1 MVVEIAARALEFRY
15 PNGATESPLA
25 LAGIDLDVHG
35 GELLAI
41 LGPNG
46 AGKSTLL
53 RLLAGLLKPTRGSV
67 QIGERELASL
77 APRERARRIAFVPQS
92 LAALPEVT
100 VETYVGYGRY
110 AHRGLFQASS
120 PADRRAV
127 QAALAAADL
136 GGLAARPLAEL
147 SGGQRQRALVARA
160 LAQEAQTLLVDEPT
174 NALDPEHQL
183 RVFDLLADLC
193 TAGRAVV
200 VVTHDLNLAS
210 QFARR
215 AMLLD
220 AGRAVTTDDIA
231 AVLTPEVLEPVYGD
245 QLRFG
250 SLPAPR
256 GEGQRPFVLPWKRTG
271 PGGE

>member
-1 MVVEIAARALEFRY
+1 VVTEIRARDVEFSYPADGVESVPALR
-15 PNGATESPLA
+15 
-25 LAGIDLDVHG
+25 GINLDVRA

-53 RLLAGLLKPTRGSV
+53 RLLAGLLVPTRGEVHSD
-67 QIGERELASL
+67 ERALSSFSA
-77 APRERARRIAFVPQS
+77 RERARRIAFVPQS
-92 LAALPEVT
+92 LTALPEVT
-100 VETYVGYGRY
+100 VEAYVGYGRY
-110 AHRGLFQASS
+110 AHRGLLQTAT
-120 PADRRAV
+120 PADRQAV
-127 QAALAAADL
+127 QAALLAADL
-136 GGLAARPLAEL
+136 DELAARPLAEL
-147 SGGQRQRALVARA
+147 SGGQRQRALIARA

-183 RVFDLLADLC
+183 RIFDLLAELC
-193 TAGRAVV
+193 AAGRAVV

-210 QFARR
+210 QFAQR

-220 AGRAVTTDDIA
+220 AGHTVTTADIA
-231 AVLTPEVLEPVYGD
+231 AVLCPEILQPVYGY

-256 GEGQRPFVLPWKRTG
+256 GGGERPFVLPWKRT
-271 PGGE
+271 